1 MPDEPENRT
10 HRLATLRDRLSP
22 DMDRRTFLRTVANAG
37 YGFGIASLLGV
48 EDFLAVGDG
57 EVPVVTALVREDPD
71 DPWSIRERTRSVPA
85 EWYARVSKAFE
96 LHNHLAETSITGYL
110 GSAVKPGTYDR
121 GTASIS
127 IEASASEIG
136 RIEDL
141 LQVLV
146 DGVSFD
152 IEAIDDLDE
161 LDGETFE
168 GEPRLAT
175 DIDDG
180 VPGGV
185 RCQTENG
192 FATLAPALYHPD
204 ERQAFFATA
213 RHAYYSD
220 DPIGA
225 PLSLPHEEGET
236 MDLGTVRYV
245 HPVEDVVAIEPTGE
259 LQPASRIDGAST
271 QVLGQFTRIGLA
283 DLAARGEHLE
293 KMGAETGHSSGK
305 IEGIDAVTCFT
316 SDVCRT
322 GQLRWGEE
330 RDLTDGDSGS
340 VTYHRD
346 PENPNDGVLIAGFNN
361 ARTWW
366 PGQSYVWGVSA
377 YRLTHEYGYHF

>member
-1 MPDEPENRT
+1 MPDEAENRT

-22 DMDRRTFLRTVANAG
+22 EMDRRTFLRTVANAG
-37 YGFGIASLLGV
+37 YGLGIASLLGV
-48 EDFLAVGDG
+48 EDFLNVGSG

-96 LHNHLAETSITGYL
+96 LHNHLAEMSVTGYL
-110 GSAVKPGTYDR
+110 GSAVQPGTYDR

-127 IEASASEIG
+127 IQASASEIG
-136 RIEDL
+136 RIEEL
-141 LQVLV
+141 LQVLI

-152 IEAIDDLDE
+152 IEAIEDLGE
-161 LDGETFE
+161 LEGETFE
-168 GEPRLAT
+168 GEPRLAA

-185 RCQTENG
+185 RCQTETG
-192 FATLAPALYHPD
+192 YATLGPALYHPD
-204 ERQAFFATA
+204 EQQTFFTTA
-213 RHAYYSD
+213 EHAYYD
-220 DPIGA
+220 TDPVGK
-225 PLSLPHEEGET
+225 PLSLPLANGET
-236 MDLGTVRYV
+236 VELGTVSYA
-245 HPVEDVVAIEPTGE
+245 HPVEDVVTVEPVGE
-259 LQPASRIDGAST
+259 LRPASAIDGAAT
-271 QVLGQFTRIGLA
+271 QVLGQFTRAGLA

-293 KMGAETGHSSGK
+293 KMGAETGHSSGE
-305 IEGIDAVTCFT
+305 ISGIDAVTCFT

-346 PENPNDGVLIAGFNN
+346 PENPNDGVLIAGYNN

-366 PGQSYVWGVSA
+366 PGQNYVWGVSA
-377 YRLTHEYGYHF
+377 YHLTNEYGYHF

>member
-22 DMDRRTFLRTVANAG
+22 NMDRRTFLRTVANAG
-37 YGFGIASLLGV
+37 YGLGIASLLGV

-71 DPWSIRERTRSVPA
+71 DPWSTRERTTAVPA

-96 LHNHLAETSITGYL
+96 LHNHLAETSMTGYL

-136 RIEDL
+136 RIEEL

-146 DGVSFD
+146 DGVSFE

-175 DIDDG
+175 DLDHG

-192 FATLAPALYHPD
+192 FATLAPALYHPN
-204 ERQAFFATA
+204 ERRAFFATA
-213 RHAYYSD
+213 EHAYSSD
-220 DPIGA
+220 DPVGA

-236 MDLGTVRYV
+236 LDLGTVRYA
-245 HPVEDVVAIEPTGE
+245 HPVEDIVAIEPTGE
-259 LQPASRIDGAST
+259 LQPANRIDGAST

-293 KMGAETGHSSGK
+293 KMGAETGYSSGK

-316 SDVCRT
+316 GDVCRT

-377 YRLTHEYGYHF
+377 YRLTNEYGYHF

>member
-1 MPDEPENRT
+1 MPDESENRT

-37 YGFGIASLLGV
+37 YGLGIASLLGV
-48 EDFLAVGDG
+48 EDFLNVGDG

-71 DPWSIRERTRSVPA
+71 DPWSIQERTRAVPA

-96 LHNHLAETSITGYL
+96 LHNHLAEMSVTGYL
-110 GSAVKPGTYDR
+110 GSAVQPGTYER

-136 RIEDL
+136 RIEEL
-141 LQVLV
+141 LQVLI
-146 DGVSFD
+146 DGISFD
-152 IEAIDDLDE
+152 VNAIEDLDE
-161 LDGETFE
+161 LDEEAFE

-185 RCQTENG
+185 RCQTEDG

-204 ERQAFFATA
+204 EQQTFFATA
-213 RHAYYSD
+213 EHAYYTD
-220 DPIGA
+220 DPVGA
-225 PLSLPHEEGET
+225 PLSLPHDDGET
-236 MDLGTVRYV
+236 IDLGTVRYA
-245 HPVEDVVAIEPTGE
+245 HSVEDIVAVEPSGP
-259 LQPASRIDGAST
+259 LQPASQIDGAAT
-271 QVLGQFTRIGLA
+271 QILGQFTRIGLA
-283 DLAARGEHLE
+283 DLAARGEELE

-340 VTYHRD
+340 VTYHRGS
-346 PENPNDGVLIAGFNN
+346 ENHDGVLIAGFNN

-366 PGQSYVWGVSA
+366 PGQNYVWGVSA
-377 YRLTHEYGYHF
+377 YHLANKYGYHF